1 MRTNMP
7 VHYSVDKYDEY
18 TRHSVDVHDDR
29 TIRRLRHE
37 YRVLGRSPCTLIDVG
52 TGTAQLLV
60 KLAAHNDMKWKKIV
74 GTDVF
79 DDMVAKARETISDN
93 NLGDRVAIDRADV
106 HQMPYAD
113 ESADFIISRSTIH
126 HWADPVKAFQEI
138 YRLLTPGG
146 VAIIHEPRRDPHPKA
161 LAAFNA
167 ARAAVGVEPA
177 RMDEKFTPTE
187 VKGFLRKAGLEKQS
201 IVAAPWRGPG

>member
-1 MRTNMP
+1 M
-7 VHYSVDKYDEY
+7 
-18 TRHSVDVHDDR
+18 
-29 TIRRLRHE
+29 
-37 YRVLGRSPCTLIDVG
+37 
-52 TGTAQLLV
+52 
-60 KLAAHNDMKWKKIV
+60 
-74 GTDVF
+74 
-79 DDMVAKARETISDN
+79 
-93 NLGDRVAIDRADV
+93 AIDRADV
-106 HQMPYAD
+106 HQMPYSD

-161 LAAFNA
+161 LADFNA

-187 VKGFLRKAGLEKQS
+187 VKGFLKKAGSGKAEHRLGSLAGAGFDGLRSPHRQVQS
-201 IVAAPWRGPG
+201 VQNLVHTLDRAGLRHDKELVGRAGVPAGAGGRCLKVGRNCRWGRSPDRATGHDHWLPVPIGDLRSSRRQVRETRANPPAPRRT